1 MTINDVKNLSFVID
15 EGNRYKISA
24 KKAGN
29 SFVLNSVL
37 QLLKNEGYS
46 FYRLFAGGYIYA
58 SKTIPTVE

>member
-1 MTINDVKNLSFVID
+1 MTINDIKNFDFITD

-46 FYRLFAGGYIYA
+46 FYRLCAGGYIYA
-58 SKTIPTVE
+58 SKTIPMVQ

>member
-1 MTINDVKNLSFVID
+1 MTIEDIKKLNFITD

-29 SFVLNSVL
+29 SFVLNSAL

-58 SKTIPTVE
+58 TKNNSK

>member
-1 MTINDVKNLSFVID
+1 MTINDIKNLSFVTD
-15 EGNRYKISA
+15 EGSRYKISS

-46 FYRLFAGGYIYA
+46 FYRLFEGGYIYA